1 MANVEPLLVTPIN
14 LSRLVELFRVTS
26 TSSLRLLLRPLI
38 DILGKS
44 DEISR
49 HLGASGLFI
58 RCLLRRIE
66 ETADAFLLRYYLGL
80 LQLLHQHH
88 SDPRSLVLNFG
99 VYEKLRRL
107 AEGTKAAQQVV
118 VYEKVKLL
126 LRDIQA
132 TTFS

>member
-1 MANVEPLLVTPIN
+1 MD
-14 LSRLVELFRVTS
+14 LFRATS
-26 TSSLRLLLRPLI
+26 TPSLRLLLRPLI
-38 DILGKS
+38 DILGSS

-58 RCLLRRIE
+58 RSLLRQIE
-66 ETADAFLLRYYLGL
+66 ETADAFSLRYYLRL
-80 LQLLHQHH
+80 LQLVHSNH

-107 AEGTKAAQQVV
+107 AEGTRAAQQVV

-132 TTFS
+132 TTLS